1 MAITKHVKI
10 AADDP
15 SLLPSDDDDDD
26 FTLDDDADGAGSSG
40 SDSDSDDDRA
50 SKRNKTSHVEQAA
63 EPSLTEQDVDDLWA
77 SFNSEPDPY
86 ATPSTSNTTAT
97 TSTATATASTPHN
110 DSTKSSTSATKSS
123 QPKTIKIQVEYK
135 FVGETVISMFLR
147 LKT

>member
-1 MAITKHVKI
+1 MAITEHVKI

-40 SDSDSDDDRA
+40 SDSDSDDDRPN
-50 SKRNKTSHVEQAA
+50 KRNKTSHLEQAA
-63 EPSLTEQDVDDLWA
+63 EPSLTKQDVDDLWA

-86 ATPSTSNTTAT
+86 AAPSASTTTAT
-97 TSTATATASTPHN
+97 TSTATATTTSTPHN
-110 DSTKSSTSATKSS
+110 DSAKPSSSTTKSS

-135 FVGETVISMFLR
+135 FVGETVM
-147 LKT
+147 